1 MVPMTRSTPRRPRP
15 RRRWTVAVAAVVGG
29 LLVLGAVGEV
39 VLRGVVDDRIEA
51 AAADL
56 PTGVTVTR
64 DGAPALW
71 QVATGQAALRVAVS
85 PGALTETARSVTD
98 LPGLRV
104 APEDGGLVAQMPL
117 SVAGSEQTVDV
128 LLSVAEEDGQAVLR
142 ADTVRFAGLS
152 LPMATV
158 ADQLGDERLDRLAE
172 GVTFPER
179 GSQVTVSSVQ
189 ATEDGLELGAEVAL
203 RG

>member
-51 AAADL
+51 VAADL

>member
-1 MVPMTRSTPRRPRP
+1 M
-15 RRRWTVAVAAVVGG
+15 VGG

-51 AAADL
+51 VAADL

-128 LLSVAEEDGQAVLR
+128 LLSVAEENGQAVLR